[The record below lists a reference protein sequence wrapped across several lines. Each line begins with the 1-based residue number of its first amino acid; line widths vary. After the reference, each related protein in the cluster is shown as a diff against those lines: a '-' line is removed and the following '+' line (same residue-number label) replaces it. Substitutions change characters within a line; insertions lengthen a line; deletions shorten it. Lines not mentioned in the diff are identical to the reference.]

1 MMENGT
7 SRLVLEQMADN
18 ENNLVIL
25 TGYCMAVSKERNRYK
40 HQGTI
45 ARQLREGEHIIPLL
59 NGNAGE
65 TVNVRCTIKTIS
77 FSAHS
82 DFPGTSSFIKDTQ
95 PDYVV
100 LVHGEA
106 SRMED
111 LKEGLLNTM
120 QSYVKFNDVRSMN
133 ESSYRYI
140 VQEMQ
145 MNCVLTLRHLSILRL
160 LVMLL

>member
-1 MMENGT
+1 M
-7 SRLVLEQMADN
+7 
-18 ENNLVIL
+18 
-25 TGYCMAVSKERNRYK
+25 
-40 HQGTI
+40 
-45 ARQLREGEHIIPLL
+45 
-59 NGNAGE
+59 
-65 TVNVRCTIKTIS
+65 NVRCTIKTIS

-133 ESSYRYI
+133 ESSSYRYI

>member
-1 MMENGT
+1 M
-7 SRLVLEQMADN
+7 
-18 ENNLVIL
+18 
-25 TGYCMAVSKERNRYK
+25 
-40 HQGTI
+40 
-45 ARQLREGEHIIPLL
+45 

-140 VQEMQ
+140 VQAMQ
-145 MNCVLTLRHLSILRL
+145 MSYVLTLRHLSILRL

>member
-1 MMENGT
+1 M
-7 SRLVLEQMADN
+7 
-18 ENNLVIL
+18 
-25 TGYCMAVSKERNRYK
+25 
-40 HQGTI
+40 
-45 ARQLREGEHIIPLL
+45 

-65 TVNVRCTIKTIS
+65 TVNVRCAIKTIS

-111 LKEGLLNTM
+111 LKEGLLDIM
-120 QSYVKFNDVRSMN
+120 QSYVKFNDVGNKSEMIIMYRFTVLVMRMN
-133 ESSYRYI
+133 S
-140 VQEMQ
+140 
-145 MNCVLTLRHLSILRL
+145 VLTSRHLNILRL